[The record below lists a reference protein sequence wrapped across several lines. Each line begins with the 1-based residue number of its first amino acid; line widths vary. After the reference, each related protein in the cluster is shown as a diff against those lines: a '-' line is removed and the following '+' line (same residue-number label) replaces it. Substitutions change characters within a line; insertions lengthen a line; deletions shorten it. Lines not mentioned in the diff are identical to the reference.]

1 MAAGGALGGAP
12 RLLGQVE
19 RVGRA
24 LRRAQGRQ
32 QPLTGLLAG
41 RRRVADQHLCAALV
55 DASGAVCT
63 KLAAA
68 IIMIMLEAR
77 ISNLTSVVRALQWV
91 ALAIAPKAS
100 RLAPASAKIDGQATG
115 GRAER
120 LDPTR
125 S

>member
-41 RRRVADQHLCAALV
+41 RRRVALLHTARGLV
-55 DASGAVCT
+55 HASDAVCT

-68 IIMIMLEAR
+68 IIMIMLEALR
-77 ISNLTSVVRALQWV
+77 SNLTSVVRALQWV
-91 ALAIAPKAS
+91 PPAIVPISAS
-100 RLAPASAKIDGQATG
+100 RLAPASAK
-115 GRAER
+115 
-120 LDPTR
+120 
-125 S
+125 